1 MSRSER
7 IEHIIQQRKPLVEK
21 ISSVTTNLYT
31 LTSRI
36 KTLETFKE
44 KLINEIEDSSIQKN
58 LHEVNFDEVQQKINA
73 ILPNLGKLKHRF
85 DRATLNIG
93 VVGMA
98 RQGKSR
104 FLQSLTGLTTEE
116 IPDSNMGFCTGV
128 QSAICHQENIT
139 TSGLVWFYS
148 PQDLFNEVILPYYD
162 TLNLAPKPDNIYEF
176 AQSNL
181 PTLSDE
187 SEVNKATYQHLKDY
201 HDHFE
206 DYQKWFQVNSNP
218 YSIQKEEIREFV
230 SQISSDGKVKYYNY
244 LPVKKVEIICSF
256 PKSDLGK
263 IVLIDTPGIGDTKLN
278 DQDIMLKTVGEDID
292 AVIFIKKPVDNS
304 QLDKNDQLLYD
315 TAKSALK
322 ELPLNLW
329 SFMVLNKTDYEHGN
343 IRQCE
348 ALKTNIDSKKMF
360 QKSLVINCTK
370 TEEVNLV
377 LEEVLNYLD
386 DNIIELDSMYA
397 KSCQN
402 EIDKIHQS
410 LNRELEKAKNIFN
423 SENDENY
430 QEIFELYTDLFG
442 DKNSGWWS
450 DITLELEELRTELW
464 NQRQIPN
471 NQLNDCVQNI
481 FRDCLENKGI
491 LSENNVDQE
500 IHKQIMKTGSKTTYS
515 DLRDDLRL
523 WISHKFLFLDEPLQE
538 TIKSVKNQVAT
549 VLKKTGKLDCLSEA
563 ESTEYFYD
571 VAKCIPEKYQE
582 LRSAFEIMANFQLSY
597 RGLILPRIRKHLD
610 ELTNIKAGVNT
621 NNSQKSSILSVDE
634 NTTVEEIRCAL
645 EISYDKAIH
654 KIKDELEQL
663 LSEPNEAKYSIVE
676 EFIDNILRKKGI
688 DNQWRKFLI
697 NYRGKI
703 WIDDFGQQEKY
714 LQNKKEWREKTDL
727 LNQSNNKQLFCF
739 IENNINI

>member
-21 ISSVTTNLYT
+21 ITNVTNNLYT

-44 KLINEIEDSSIQKN
+44 KLAKEIEDSAIRQN
-58 LHEVNFDEVQQKINA
+58 LSYIDFTDTKEQINA
-73 ILPNLGKLKHRF
+73 ILPNLSKLKTRF

-104 FLQSLTGLTTEE
+104 FLQSLTGLSTEE

-128 QSAICHQENIT
+128 QSAICHKENIT

-148 PQDLFNEVILPYYD
+148 PQELFNEVILPYYD

-176 AQSNL
+176 AQSIL
-181 PTLSDE
+181 PELLDK

-206 DYQKWFQVNSNP
+206 DYQKWFQINSNP
-218 YSIQKEEIREFV
+218 YGIDKEKIREFV

-278 DQDIMLKTVGEDID
+278 DPDIMVKTVGEDID

-304 QLDKNDQLLYD
+304 QLEKNDLLLYG

-322 ELPLNLW
+322 ELSIELW
-329 SFMVLNKTDYEHGN
+329 SFMVLNKIDHEHGN
-343 IRQCE
+343 SKQCE
-348 ALKTNIDSKKMF
+348 ALKIEIDRKNMF

-386 DNIIELDSMYA
+386 NNIIKLDFMYA
-397 KSCQN
+397 QSCQN

-410 LNRELEKAKNIFN
+410 LNRELDKAKNILNKVVHDSADIGKFN
-423 SENDENY
+423 
-430 QEIFELYTDLFG
+430 
-442 DKNSGWWS
+442 KNFSLLWTNLTS
-450 DITLELEELRTELW
+450 TLEKLLK
-464 NQRQIPN
+464 
-471 NQLNDCVQNI
+471 QLNENRDKEAVEFTKEVQRTI
-481 FRDCLENKGI
+481 ELARQDKGLPSLEDIEEKANEFKSYNSAYDLYLNQTRAYLSRHFLSLDKG
-491 LSENNVDQE
+491 L
-500 IHKQIMKTGSKTTYS
+500 KLY
-515 DLRDDLRL
+515 
-523 WISHKFLFLDEPLQE
+523 LDE
-538 TIKSVKNQVAT
+538 VKNQVAE
-549 VLKKTGKLDCLSEA
+549 VLINQGRLKGLSDKKGIE
-563 ESTEYFYD
+563 F
-571 VAKCIPEKYQE
+571 IQ
-582 LRSAFEIMANFQLSY
+582 EIMEKIPDELLPNEENQIKFGFQMLLDFELSY
-597 RGLILPRIRKHLD
+597 RGFVQHRIRENLD
-610 ELTNIKAGVNT
+610 ILTPDQPNT
-621 NNSQKSSILSVDE
+621 LKLSKTSNPEQVLKCL
-634 NTTVEEIRCAL
+634 TTAHAEAVYKCEEAL
-645 EISYDKAIH
+645 ES
-654 KIKDELEQL
+654 L
-663 LSEPNEAKYSIVE
+663 LCEPSQAAFAIVE
-676 EFIDNILRKKGI
+676 EFLDRILRVQNAR
-688 DNQWRKFLI
+688 DEWSTFLYI
-697 NYRGKI
+697 YRGDIWEDFQKI
-703 WIDDFGQQEKY
+703 KNYSKLQQEWLNMIEELSKV
-714 LQNKKEWREKTDL
+714 
-727 LNQSNNKQLFCF
+727 NQSDNLKF
-739 IENNINI
+739 IQ